1 MKREDHPSAIK
12 LQKLKELRIQKL
24 LKQLLDID
32 LKGVEHKIYI
42 TKEFKADLT
51 VHEGKWCTDYI
62 RQLIVKYN
70 YQIDKTKKMVIS
82 QFERELIL
90 KVEKS

>member
-1 MKREDHPSAIK
+1 MKREEHPSTVK

-51 VHEGKWCTDYI
+51 VNEGKWCTDYI
-62 RQLIVKYN
+62 RKLIVKYN

-90 KVEKS
+90 KVEKN